1 MEMTIQ
7 TADFKTD
14 DFSNP
19 ASGQGIFPS
28 MQILTPIFLGLL
40 TGPGVASGA
49 QSSWLTNLPDQGVPG
64 IFASAGGEAASTA
77 VPAGGLVTAI
87 REGWRLNMTELAEIF
102 GVSRPTLYNWLKG
115 KPVADPKVLHHLQ
128 VLAAAAGAWKHHTDQ
143 GGQDFLLDYTGPQAN
158 EESIRQ
164 AMTRPNVSTSEIVDL
179 IHLRLKQYQE
189 AYAQSRTILGEPMP
203 VKGDPIHESTRKLN
217 KRWTENA
224 QRLHQSRNS
233 SR

>member
-1 MEMTIQ
+1 MMIQ

-14 DFSNP
+14 DFSNR
-19 ASGQGIFPS
+19 ASVQGIFPS
-28 MQILTPIFLGLL
+28 VQILTPIFLGLL

-49 QSSWLTNLPDQGVPG
+49 RSSWLTNLPDHGVPG

-77 VPAGGLVTAI
+77 VPAGELVTAI

-128 VLAAAAGAWKHHTDQ
+128 VLAAAGGAWRHHTDQ

-164 AMTRPNVSTSEIVDL
+164 AMSRPEVSTSEIREL
-179 IHLRLKQYQE
+179 IHLRLNQYQE
-189 AYAQSRTILGEPMP
+189 AYVQSRGILGEPTP
-203 VKGDPIHESTRKLN
+203 VKGDPIRDSTRKLN
-217 KRWTENA
+217 QRWTENA
-224 QRLHQSRNS
+224 HRLHRARNS
-233 SR
+233 TR